1 MNSQALTTLD
11 SSGKDKLIPSEISPS
26 KNSTKPLINSN
37 KSQNTSIPK
46 PPLNGSLPLD
56 NQTNSILP
64 NTKNTTSSIPPPPF
78 SNQLNI
84 IISGNNSPVLENDSA
99 NTSLPINSVNTQKNS
114 TSPNTYNSP
123 NFSKSKNSTSNS
135 PQSSPYHLDNR
146 SDIPNL
152 TPTTPSSSAPL
163 KTSPPLKPS
172 SPKFPLLHLFDR
184 KTFSLRLAITY
195 LYRYL
200 HITGIQYHICELI
213 LTQAYQ
219 DLIHYTDFN
228 SLLPQLIH
236 IAIMNPNSSTHVEQ
250 LLIGLSL
257 RYEHVCLNIYFI
269 LLSYL
274 SDLGSFP
281 SSPEFKK
288 TSHILNLYNKLL
300 FFNDEI
306 SLIGLPEYKNGLGKN
321 QLTGIYLLHKS
332 FLKRFS
338 ITPKITPKISHNSI
352 AALVG
357 MSSIA
362 ASVSTPLISSNMQV
376 LALIEGSTQ
385 KFSNIKDDPK
395 SPPIIQSKPHQK
407 TSTNININQ
416 SKSEYT

>member
-1 MNSQALTTLD
+1 MKSQVLTKLD
-11 SSGKDKLIPSEISPS
+11 SVGNDKLIPSEISPS
-26 KNSTKPLINSN
+26 KKTIKPLVISN
-37 KSQNTSIPK
+37 NNQKTTISK
-46 PPLNGSLPLD
+46 PPLNETLPLD
-56 NQTNSILP
+56 NKINIAPSNNLNETKNTSSSILP
-64 NTKNTTSSIPPPPF
+64 SPF
-78 SNQLNI
+78 SNQLDNS
-84 IISGNNSPVLENDSA
+84 ISVNSSPVLNNDSA
-99 NTSLPINSVNTQKNS
+99 NSNLPNNSVNILQNLP
-114 TSPNTYNSP
+114 SPNTYNTP
-123 NFSKSKNSTSNS
+123 NSTPS
-135 PQSSPYHLDNR
+135 
-146 SDIPNL
+146 
-152 TPTTPSSSAPL
+152 TPSSSAL
-163 KTSPPLKPS
+163 LQHSPRIKQS
-172 SPKFPLLHLFDR
+172 SSKFPLLRLFDNN
-184 KTFSLRLAITY
+184 TFSLRLAITY

-213 LTQAYQ
+213 LTHAYQ
-219 DLIHYTDFN
+219 DLINYTDFN

-288 TSHILNLYNKLL
+288 TSHILNLYNKLI

-306 SLIGLPEYKNGLGKN
+306 SLIGLPDFKNGLGKN
-321 QLTGIYLLHKS
+321 QLTGIYLLQKS
-332 FLKRFS
+332 FLKKFS
-338 ITPKITPKISHNSI
+338 LTPKITPKISQNSI

-385 KFSNIKDDPK
+385 KFSNIK
-395 SPPIIQSKPHQK
+395 
-407 TSTNININQ
+407 
-416 SKSEYT
+416 